1 MMQLMTVRYVIA
13 VAELGS
19 FTKAAEQ
26 LYVSQPALSQ
36 AIARLER
43 DLKVSIFRR
52 DHNTVT
58 LTPAGQILVDEGR
71 RMLELEKNIRLRLSD
86 LSQAGTGSL
95 VLGAA
100 PSYQRYYLSWVIS
113 TFQSKYPNVKITLQ
127 ESYSNKLCGEL
138 RKGRVDIALI
148 CEPFP
153 EGMDVLPVFQEEIF
167 LALPPNHPL
176 VKQFPRDGD
185 PYPMADLSLCR
196 DEPFITFRPGRR
208 ITDIVLRATAEAG
221 FRPKILTECLSTES
235 ANTMIHHG
243 FGVGLIPSTTVKLCP
258 EHQHARYYRLRPGGL
273 MRQFAL
279 ARRSGGYS
287 SRAQSEFFRI
297 AEQLNWDWANV

>member
-13 VAELGS
+13 VAEAGS

-43 DLKVSIFRR
+43 ELKVSIFRR
-52 DHNTVT
+52 DHGTVT
-58 LTPAGQILVDEGR
+58 LTPAGQILVDEGKQ
-71 RMLELEKNIRLRLSD
+71 MLELEKNIRHRLSD
-86 LSQAGTGSL
+86 LSQAGTGNL
-95 VLGAA
+95 VVGGA
-100 PSYQRYYLSWVIS
+100 PTYQRYYLSWVIS
-113 TFQSKYPNVKITLQ
+113 AFQSKYPNVQITLQ
-127 ESYSNKLCGEL
+127 ESYSNKLCQEL
-138 RKGRVDIALI
+138 VKGRVDVALI

-153 EGMDVLPVFQEEIF
+153 EGMETLPVFQEEIF

-176 VKQFPRDGD
+176 VKQLPRDGD

-196 DEPFITFRPGRR
+196 NESFITFRPGRR
-208 ITDIVLRATAEAG
+208 ITDILLRETARAG
-221 FRPKILTECLSTES
+221 FKPRILTECLSTES

-258 EHQHARYYRLRPGGL
+258 EHQHARYYRLQPGGL
-273 MRQFAL
+273 MRQYAL
-279 ARRSGGYS
+279 ARRAGGYS
-287 SRAQSEFFRI
+287 SRAQSEFMRV
-297 AEQLNWDWANV
+297 AEQLNWDWTQL